1 VKSMSNPAPL
11 RGSVTP
17 EAAARPGLAV
27 DLSGIDK
34 SYPSHPVLEDVSLQL
49 DEGGFLAVLGPSGCG
64 KTTLLR
70 CIAGFEH
77 IDAGRITLGK
87 RVVAMPGSHVPAHRR
102 NVAVVPQDGA
112 LFPHLTVAEN
122 VGFGLPRAQRRR
134 TGRVAECLALVDLTG
149 LGTRMPHELSGGQ
162 QQRVALARA
171 LAPRPRLVLLDEP
184 FGALDASLRVGL
196 RRDIRAALHED
207 GATAILVTHDQ
218 DEALSM
224 ADRVV
229 VLRDG
234 RVRQDAVP
242 STVYAEPADSWV
254 ASFVG
259 DADLLPFTGADRAG
273 RARTAVGPVDVRS
286 GGPGATHLV
295 LRPEQVRIGRQCTGA
310 GEDVVATV
318 RDVEFYGHDTLTAL
332 ALPDGSMIRSRS
344 PAAPASVGDRVW
356 VRVVG
361 PVWAVPD
368 GGHCR

>member
-1 VKSMSNPAPL
+1 MRSTVNPAPL
-11 RGSVTP
+11 TGSGPRDPVS
-17 EAAARPGLAV
+17 RPRLAV
-27 DLSGIDK
+27 DLAGVAK
-34 SYPSHPVLEDVSLQL
+34 SYGSRPVLQDVGLQL
-49 DEGGFLAVLGPSGCG
+49 EQGGFLAVLGPSGCG

-70 CIAGFEH
+70 CIAGFER
-77 IDAGRITLGK
+77 IDGGRIALGN
-87 RVVAMPGSHVPAHRR
+87 RAVALPGTHVPAHRR
-102 NVAVVPQDGA
+102 HVAVVPQDGA
-112 LFPHLTVAEN
+112 LFPHLSVAGN
-122 VGFGLPRAQRRR
+122 VGFGLARTQRRGDAR
-134 TGRVAECLALVDLTG
+134 IEECLALVDLAG
-149 LGTRMPHELSGGQ
+149 LGDRMPHELSGGQ

-184 FGALDASLRVGL
+184 FGALDASLRVEL

-229 VLRDG
+229 VLREG

-242 STVYAEPADSWV
+242 STVYAQPADSWV

-259 DADLLPFTGADRAG
+259 DADLLPFTGADPAG
-273 RARTAVGPVDVRS
+273 RVRTAVGPVEVRS

-295 LRPEQVRIGRQCTGA
+295 LRPEQVRIDPAGTGT
-310 GEDVVATV
+310 GEGPVATV

-332 ALPDGSMIRSRS
+332 ALPDGTVIRSRS
-344 PAAPASVGDRVW
+344 LAAPASVGDRVR

-368 GGHCR
+368 GGHAR

>member
-1 VKSMSNPAPL
+1 VKATSSPAPL
-11 RGSVTP
+11 TGSGP
-17 EAAARPGLAV
+17 PDAAARPGLAV
-27 DLSGIDK
+27 DLSGVDK
-34 SYPSHPVLEDVSLQL
+34 SYRSQPVLKDVRLQL

-77 IDAGRITLGK
+77 IDRGRITLGD
-87 RVVAMPGSHVPAHRR
+87 RAVARPGSHVPAHRR

-112 LFPHLTVAEN
+112 LFPHLSVAEN
-122 VGFGLPRAQRRR
+122 VGFGLPRAQRRSA
-134 TGRVAECLALVDLTG
+134 GRVAECLDLVDLAG

-229 VLRDG
+229 VLCEG

-242 STVYAEPADSWV
+242 SAVYAEPADSWV

-273 RARTAVGPVDVRS
+273 RARTVVGPVDVRS

-295 LRPEQVRIGRQCTGA
+295 LRPEQVRIGQEGSA
-310 GEDVVATV
+310 SGEEPVATV
-318 RDVEFYGHDTLTAL
+318 CDVEFYGHDTLTAL
-332 ALPDGSMIRSRS
+332 ALPDGSVIRSRS
-344 PAAPASVGDRVW
+344 LTAPASVGDRVW

-368 GGHCR
+368 GGHYR